1 MYTMQTVVELSVFAR
16 SAQGVFSSDEVMAL
30 IDFLSCHP
38 KAGDVIQ
45 GSGGLRKLRWQRG
58 GMGKRGGARVIYYHY
73 DIEGKVYL
81 LMAYAKSV
89 QENLTAEQLKRLK
102 EAMG

>member
-1 MYTMQTVVELSVFAR
+1 MQTVVELSVFMR
-16 SAQGVFSSDEVMAL
+16 SAQGVFSSDEVIAL
-30 IDFLSCHP
+30 IDFLSCNP

-45 GSGGLRKLRWQRG
+45 GSGGFRKLRWQGG

-73 DIEGKVYL
+73 DTEGKVYL
-81 LMAYAKSV
+81 LMAYAKSA
-89 QENLTAEQLKRLK
+89 QENLTLEQLKRLK